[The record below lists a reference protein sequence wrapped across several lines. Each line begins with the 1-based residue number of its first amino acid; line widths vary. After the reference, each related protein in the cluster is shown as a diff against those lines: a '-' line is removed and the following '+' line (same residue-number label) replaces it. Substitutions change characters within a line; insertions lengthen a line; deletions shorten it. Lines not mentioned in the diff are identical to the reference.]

1 MKKFRLFSIIALLVM
16 MLAGADATA
25 QTLRSSGNSYLGKIE
40 RDGTVRSSS
49 NSYRGKIERDG
60 TIRNSS
66 NSYMGKIESDGTVR
80 DANNSRMG
88 SASGVNKKYAAAFFF
103 FDFF

>member
-1 MKKFRLFSIIALLVM
+1 MKKLRFFLVM
-16 MLAGADATA
+16 MLVCLTTGLSA
-25 QTLRSSGNSYLGKIE
+25 Q
-40 RDGTVRSSS
+40 
-49 NSYRGKIERDG
+49 
-60 TIRNSS
+60 TIRNA
-66 NSYMGKIESDGTVR
+66 NNVQVGKIESDGTVR

>member
-1 MKKFRLFSIIALLVM
+1 MMAVALIACTTGVN
-16 MLAGADATA
+16 A
-25 QTLRSSGNSYLGKIE
+25 QTLRDKSGNSI
-40 RDGTVRSSS
+40 
-49 NSYRGKIERDG
+49 
-60 TIRNSS
+60 
-66 NSYMGKIESDGTVR
+66 GKIESDGTVR

>member
-1 MKKFRLFSIIALLVM
+1 MRNAN
-16 MLAGADATA
+16 
-25 QTLRSSGNSYLGKIE
+25 NSRIGKVE
-40 RDGTVRSSS
+40 SDGTVRNAN
-49 NSYRGKIERDG
+49 NSRV
-60 TIRNSS
+60 
-66 NSYMGKIESDGTVR
+66 GKIESDGTVR

>member
-1 MKKFRLFSIIALLVM
+1 MLFRSNAN
-16 MLAGADATA
+16 
-25 QTLRSSGNSYLGKIE
+25 NSQ
-40 RDGTVRSSS
+40 V
-49 NSYRGKIERDG
+49 
-60 TIRNSS
+60 
-66 NSYMGKIESDGTVR
+66 GKIESDGTVR

>member
-1 MKKFRLFSIIALLVM
+1 MKKLRFFLVM
-16 MLAGADATA
+16 MLVCLTTGLSA
-25 QTLRSSGNSYLGKIE
+25 QTIRNANNVQVGKIE
-40 RDGTVRSSS
+40 SDGTVRNAN
-49 NSYRGKIERDG
+49 NSRVGKV
-60 TIRNSS
+60 
-66 NSYMGKIESDGTVR
+66 ESDGTVR

>member
-1 MKKFRLFSIIALLVM
+1 MKNLRFFLVM
-16 MLAGADATA
+16 MLVCLTTGLSA
-25 QTLRSSGNSYLGKIE
+25 QTIRNANNSQVGKIE
-40 RDGTVRSSS
+40 SDGTVRNAS
-49 NSYRGKIERDG
+49 NSRIGKIESDG
-60 TIRNSS
+60 TVRNAN
-66 NSYMGKIESDGTVR
+66 NSRIGKIESDGTVR